1 MEGREIWRIKKGRE
15 VGRIKE
21 EGDVDDTGRENKERN
36 KGG

>member
-1 MEGREIWRIKKGRE
+1 MEGREIGKIKKGRE